1 MCDGEDG
8 TACFKLL
15 ALLERIASDFASV
28 CAELAPKRML
38 KSLSGIGDIA
48 VIIPPGPEQ
57 L

>member
-8 TACFKLL
+8 TACLKLL
-15 ALLERIASDFASV
+15 ALLERIASHFASV

-38 KSLSGIGDIA
+38 KPLSGIGDIA